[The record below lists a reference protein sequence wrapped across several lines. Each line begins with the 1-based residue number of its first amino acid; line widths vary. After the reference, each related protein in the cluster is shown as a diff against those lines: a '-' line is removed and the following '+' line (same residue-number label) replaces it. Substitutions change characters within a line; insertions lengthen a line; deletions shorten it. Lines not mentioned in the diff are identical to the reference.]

1 MNRKR
6 PLTPF
11 RQAMIGWA
19 ASVVLLTTASSLAPG
34 AEPKLWLDPRVQPL
48 PSDKMGPFVRL
59 EDGGILTVDGTS
71 AFISQ
76 NEGATWS
83 APVPM
88 FPADQPFQISN
99 ERSILRTK
107 DGAIVVAFMN
117 LKTRSKGYWD
127 VKTKGFVPDVRLD
140 VWTVR
145 SLDGAKTWTDAQL
158 VQEGYAGAVRGLVQ
172 AENGNLILATQDV
185 LRDPARHVVTAYSS
199 PDDGKTWTKAAWIDP
214 SGKRSPA
221 LDLGGHGHHD
231 GAVEPTVER
240 LKDGTLWM
248 LIRTARDRL
257 WQAFSADQGAT
268 WTNIGP
274 SPIAASAAP
283 AMLKRL
289 ASGRLLLAWN
299 QLYPE
304 GKTSYERK
312 GPDWHE
318 TPTSYHREELSLA
331 LSDDDGKTWSPAV
344 VIAQQPGKWL
354 SYPYVFDRK
363 PGEIW
368 LTTMQGGLR
377 LIVQE
382 ADILAGPK
390 PRK

>member
-1 MNRKR
+1 M
-6 PLTPF
+6 TPF
-11 RQAMIGWA
+11 CQAMLGWVA
-19 ASVVLLTTASSLAPG
+19 GVVLLTTAPSFATA
-34 AEPKLWLDPRVQPL
+34 AEPQLWLDPRVQTL
-48 PSDKMGPFVRL
+48 PSSKMGPFIRL
-59 EDGGILTVDGTS
+59 EDGGILTVDDTS
-71 AFISQ
+71 AFISKD
-76 NEGATWS
+76 EGSHWS

-107 DGAIVVAFMN
+107 DGTIVVAFMN

-145 SLDGAKTWTDAQL
+145 SIDGAKTWTDAQL
-158 VQEGYAGAVRGLVQ
+158 VQQGYAGAVRGLVQ
-172 AENGNLILATQDV
+172 AENGNLVLATQDV

-199 PDDGKTWTKAAWIDP
+199 PDDGKTWAKATWVDQA
-214 SGKRSPA
+214 GKRSPS

-257 WQAFSADQGAT
+257 WQAYSTDQGAT
-268 WTNIGP
+268 WTNIGA

-318 TPTSYHREELSLA
+318 KPTSYHREELSLA
-331 LSDDDGKTWSPAV
+331 LSDDDGKSWSPPV
-344 VIAQQPGKWL
+344 VIARQPGKWL
-354 SYPYVFDRK
+354 SYPYVFERK

-377 LIVQE
+377 FAIQE

-390 PRK
+390 AGANE